1 MEDKKKDEEQV
12 FAVGERTVMTMQSQS
27 FLDEEFGTIA
37 GDASDLAALDASM
50 PAAPAENAPVREDG
64 APVSAA
70 TADDL
75 IRIERKLDTLTHLL
89 NALNRRLD
97 SIDMVLARMISRQP

>member
-1 MEDKKKDEEQV
+1 MEDKKKEEQV

-37 GDASDLAALDASM
+37 GDPSDLAAM
-50 PAAPAENAPVREDG
+50 EAPVAAENAPVREEG
-64 APVSAA
+64 APAAAA